1 MSEEQ
6 KTPSKPRQLW
16 NSAVKAV
23 KGESTEQLVEQ
34 FTAEMTLVAEGLC
47 DDQGRLRKEVTALRT
62 DYDRLEQR
70 LQSEQQ
76 AQESTLMETQRD
88 IDRRLDEVT
97 RRLAAL
103 EKAHS
108 ARQQKEAKG
117 KRPQN
122 LISQLTVLAGII
134 AGAWIL
140 VTVLNLLK

>member
-88 IDRRLDEVT
+88 IDCRLDEVT

-103 EKAHS
+103 EKAQS

-122 LISQLTVLAGII
+122 LISQLTVLVGII

>member
-103 EKAHS
+103 EKAQS

>member
-76 AQESTLMETQRD
+76 AQESTLLETQRD

-103 EKAHS
+103 EKAQS
-108 ARQQKEAKG
+108 AHQQKEAKG

>member
-103 EKAHS
+103 EKAQS
-108 ARQQKEAKG
+108 ARQQK
-117 KRPQN
+117 
-122 LISQLTVLAGII
+122 
-134 AGAWIL
+134 
-140 VTVLNLLK
+140 

>member
-103 EKAHS
+103 EKAQS

-122 LISQLTVLAGII
+122 LISQLTVLVGII
-134 AGAWIL
+134 AGAWVL

>member
-6 KTPSKPRQLW
+6 KTPRKPRQLW

-103 EKAHS
+103 EKAQS

>member
-103 EKAHS
+103 EKAQS

-117 KRPQN
+117 KRSQN

>member
-88 IDRRLDEVT
+88 IDRRLAEVT

-103 EKAHS
+103 EKAQS

>member
-103 EKAHS
+103 EKAQN

>member
-6 KTPSKPRQLW
+6 KTPSIPRQLW

-103 EKAHS
+103 EKAQS

-122 LISQLTVLAGII
+122 LISQWPALSPGRGFL
-134 AGAWIL
+134 
-140 VTVLNLLK
+140 

>member
-103 EKAHS
+103 EKAQS

-134 AGAWIL
+134 AGAWVL

>member
-88 IDRRLDEVT
+88 IDHRLDEVT

-103 EKAHS
+103 EKAQS

>member
-47 DDQGRLRKEVTALRT
+47 DDQGRLRKEVMALRT

-103 EKAHS
+103 EKAQS

>member
-103 EKAHS
+103 EKAQS

-140 VTVLNLLK
+140 VTVLILLK

>member
-6 KTPSKPRQLW
+6 KTPSRPRQLW

-103 EKAHS
+103 EKAQS

>member
-88 IDRRLDEVT
+88 IDRRLDEVM

-103 EKAHS
+103 EKAQN